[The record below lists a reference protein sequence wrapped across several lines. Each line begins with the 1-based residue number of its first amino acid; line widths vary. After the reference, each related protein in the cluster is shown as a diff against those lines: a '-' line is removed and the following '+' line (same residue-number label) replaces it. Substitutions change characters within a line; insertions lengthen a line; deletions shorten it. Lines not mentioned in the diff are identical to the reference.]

1 MATCESVRIE
11 AKIPNSLD
19 IRRIRGG
26 RLANYRDETSLSL
39 SLSLHTHT
47 QPAIRRSK
55 ISIAILMQKRAS
67 AVKNWI
73 ACKIDQPRVVKSLE
87 RLAETRHEGQRSTS
101 PRLRFLV
108 HRHLTF
114 RPVVSVFYSEG
125 RYWSHRVTLAARSL
139 LYTTLV
145 HVVSLHTAGKILYS
159 NTLQDFRSKNYAS
172 RSQDGITIFLSS
184 RCEYRI
190 RIG

>member
-39 SLSLHTHT
+39 SLSHT

-125 RYWSHRVTLAARSL
+125 RYRSNRVTLAAARSL
-139 LYTTLV
+139 LYFTTLV
-145 HVVSLHTAGKILYS
+145 HVVSLHTAGKILYLYASRS
-159 NTLQDFRSKNYAS
+159 NILRDFRSKNYAS
-172 RSQDGITIFLSS
+172 RFQDGITIFYH
-184 RCEYRI
+184 RDAN
-190 RIG
+190 IG